1 MLSRPAQLSGAQ
13 GPQRWT
19 CKSVAFHIPLRCKKV
34 RNSIMARTAS
44 LSGSSL
50 SKFPK
55 PERDATH
62 DLPLALWGSRP
73 HRPQGP
79 GTRRLGSPLHGKAS
93 P

>member
-1 MLSRPAQLSGAQ
+1 
-13 GPQRWT
+13 
-19 CKSVAFHIPLRCKKV
+19 
-34 RNSIMARTAS
+34 MARTAS

-62 DLPLALWGSRP
+62 DPPLALWGSRQ

-93 P
+93 L